1 MNNDIENKL
10 KAFGIGRFQVM
21 ALLQAA
27 RYYKIYKDLLKAKSF
42 GLNRAIFYAWAK
54 HYGSRKS
61 KIPNNILEEL
71 EKIKK
76 LNEFKNSEYYKD
88 YKEILGEYIKISS
101 DGLFIFGNIEQSPK
115 DYDQQVTMKINKL
128 INAEKVWQI
137 ALDYI
142 SKFPEWILNDAN
154 KFYKYVYE
162 PIRDIF
168 FIELLN
174 KGTVEP
180 KKDIIER
187 IKSLEIILEK
197 TKKTQKTL
205 IDFTSKE

>member
-1 MNNDIENKL
+1 MSNELENKL

-27 RYYKIYKDLLKAKSF
+27 RYYKIHKDLEKAKSF

-54 HYGSRKS
+54 HYGPRKS
-61 KIPNNILEEL
+61 KIPNNILKEL
-71 EKIKK
+71 EEIKK
-76 LNEFKNSEYYKD
+76 LDEIKQSEKLKD
-88 YKEILGEYIKISS
+88 YKEVLGEYVKISPS
-101 DGLFIFGNIEQSPK
+101 GLFIFGGIEQSPS
-115 DYDQQVTMKINKL
+115 DYDHQVTMKIDKL
-128 INAEKVWQI
+128 INAEKAWQV
-137 ALDYI
+137 ALNYI
-142 SKFPEWILNDAN
+142 SKFPEWILKDAS

-168 FIELLN
+168 FMELLN

-187 IKSLEIILEK
+187 IKSLEIMLERA
-197 TKKTQKTL
+197 KKTQRTL
-205 IDFTSKE
+205 MDFTQNK